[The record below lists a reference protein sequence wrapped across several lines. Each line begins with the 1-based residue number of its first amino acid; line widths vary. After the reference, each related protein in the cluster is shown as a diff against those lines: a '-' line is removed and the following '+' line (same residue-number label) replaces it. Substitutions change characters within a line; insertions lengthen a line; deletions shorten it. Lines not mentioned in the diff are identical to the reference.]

1 MAACP
6 NAVTLLTV
14 FVQVMLSWSLVPGSK
29 LAHNYILTRLE
40 FYWSLQLVPMV
51 LAVTRAGNHINSLH
65 HVSDHL

>member
-40 FYWSLQLVPMV
+40 FY
-51 LAVTRAGNHINSLH
+51 
-65 HVSDHL
+65 